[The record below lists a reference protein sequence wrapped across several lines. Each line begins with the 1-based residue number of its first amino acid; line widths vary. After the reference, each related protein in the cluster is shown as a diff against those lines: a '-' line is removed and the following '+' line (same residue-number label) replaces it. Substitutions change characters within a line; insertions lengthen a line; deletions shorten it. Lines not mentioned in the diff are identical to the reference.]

1 MPAPLDKVDLSQ
13 LDVLLIDDN
22 KFIRLLLG
30 DVLRSFGV
38 GTVREASS
46 ADQALLKINQ
56 RRPDIILCDW
66 MMAPLDGI
74 ALLRKIRSAGTA
86 QRVPVIMITGHATSD
101 HVSEALG
108 EGADSYIVKPFRP
121 ATLVEHLL
129 KVICAS
135 NVEYL

>member
-1 MPAPLDKVDLSQ
+1 MPPPLDKVDLSE
-13 LDVLLIDDN
+13 LDILLIDDN

-46 ADQALLKINQ
+46 ADQALEKIHQ
-56 RRPDIILCDW
+56 HRPDIILCDW
-66 MMAPLDGI
+66 MMDPPDGL
-74 ALLRKIRSAGTA
+74 ALLRKIRSVDGA
-86 QRVPVIMITGHATSD
+86 QRVPVIMITGHASSD
-101 HVSEALG
+101 RVSEALG

-121 ATLVEHLL
+121 ATLMEHLL